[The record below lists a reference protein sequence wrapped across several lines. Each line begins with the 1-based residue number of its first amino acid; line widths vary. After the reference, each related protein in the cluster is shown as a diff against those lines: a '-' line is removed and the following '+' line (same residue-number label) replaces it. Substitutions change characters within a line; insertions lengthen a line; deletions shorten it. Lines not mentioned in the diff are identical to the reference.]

1 MVKAKKKT
9 AGRAITGRRAKT
21 KVEYKVDRATSV
33 DAAKIHRILVLIEE
47 IRRRIRRRKW
57 IYGYPVK
64 DPVERIGTRYEAA
77 LKDLAVVSKQM
88 ESVVRREIKKNR

>member
-1 MVKAKKKT
+1 MGNT
-9 AGRAITGRRAKT
+9 HTTPSITILRAVLYYG
-21 KVEYKVDRATSV
+21 RATSV

-47 IRRRIRRRKW
+47 IRRRIRRRRW